1 MLDLFMVLENIEC
14 NGVVVDKIV
23 PTITVT
29 VINVSKI
36 VVPILLVVF
45 GMMDLMKAVTAGDE
59 KVMKENQNKLIK
71 RIIYAVLVFLV
82 VALVK
87 TVIGMVAGIDSEDK
101 VADKNTISSCINYFV
116 NGVDQ

>member
-1 MLDLFMVLENIEC
+1 MLNVLVNCGGIDIPSVIPNMVHYLVLGIQIFIPIVLIVLGMLDM
-14 NGVVVDKIV
+14 G
-23 PTITVT
+23 
-29 VINVSKI
+29 
-36 VVPILLVVF
+36 
-45 GMMDLMKAVTAGDE
+45 KAVMSNDE
-59 KVMKENQNKLIK
+59 KTMKENQSKLIK